1 VSQVRLILFALICIS
16 PAILLADGLI
26 VQGLVAGILAVALA
40 LIALNLRPG
49 ETEFFISIFR
59 WAAVLALIPTL
70 WIIIQVLPLGV
81 LVHPIWK
88 SAEKALGYHIA
99 GTISVDFGAS
109 MIALGQYLSMIA
121 VAFVSA
127 AVAVDRMRAGWVLF
141 AIVIAGT
148 LAAVILLVNAL
159 FSVGFALGSFAQ
171 TQALD
176 CTSLGTIA
184 AAAAFV
190 RSLEQFTRRQSSAP
204 RSGPLLKWTLAACVG
219 AFVICGGTLLLS
231 AAQQVLVATA
241 CGLLAL
247 ACLMAIRW
255 LAFRIWGATAA
266 LTVLAAGCAVLLLF
280 NQPFDREK
288 SLPLAFASSST
299 ALTGR
304 LLADAPIAGAGAGTF
319 RALAQ
324 IYREIDDPPAPPV
337 AATTAASLG
346 IELGKP
352 MLWVIV
358 ALTCGAITVLS
369 RASLRRGR
377 DSFYPAMAGG
387 CLVTLLLVA
396 FVNAGLLGTATGLLA
411 AAVIGLG
418 VAQSRSRTVLP

>member
-1 VSQVRLILFALICIS
+1 MSQVRLILFGLICIS
-16 PAILLADGLI
+16 PAILLVDGLI

-59 WAAVLALIPTL
+59 WAAVLALIPAL

-159 FSVGFALGSFAQ
+159 FPVGFALGSFAQ

-190 RSLEQFTRRQSSAP
+190 RTLEQFTRRQSSAP
-204 RSGPLLKWTLAACVG
+204 RSGPLLMWTLAASVG

-247 ACLMAIRW
+247 ACLMASRW

-304 LLADAPIAGAGAGTF
+304 LLADAPIAGTGAGTF

-324 IYREIDDPPAPPV
+324 IYREIDDPPAPSV

-358 ALTCGAITVLS
+358 ALTCGAITVLL

-387 CLVTLLLVA
+387 CLITLLLIA

-418 VAQSRSRTVLP
+418 VAQSRSRTVQP

>member
-1 VSQVRLILFALICIS
+1 VSQVRLILFALICCS

-26 VQGLVAGILAVALA
+26 VQGVVAGILAVALA

-59 WAAVLALIPTL
+59 WAAVIALVPAL
-70 WIIIQVLPLGV
+70 WIIVQLLPLGV

-88 SAEKALGYHIA
+88 SAEKALGHHIA

-109 MIALGQYLSMIA
+109 VIALGQYLSMAA

-127 AVAVDRMRAGWVLF
+127 AIAVDRMRAGWVLF

-148 LAAVILLVNAL
+148 LAALILLMNAL
-159 FSVGFALGSFAQ
+159 FPVGIALSPLAQ

-184 AAAAFV
+184 SGAACV
-190 RSLEQFTRRQSSAP
+190 RTLEQFTRRQSSTP
-204 RSGPLLKWTLAACVG
+204 RSGPLLLWTLAACVG
-219 AFVICGGTLLLS
+219 ALVICGGTLLLS
-231 AAQQVLVATA
+231 AAHQVLVATA

-247 ACLMAIRW
+247 ACLMAIRR

-266 LTVLAAGCAVLLLF
+266 LAVLAAGCAVLLLF

-288 SLPLAFASSST
+288 SLSLAFATSST
-299 ALTGR
+299 ALSER
-304 LLADAPIAGAGAGTF
+304 LLADVPIAGTGAGTF

-324 IYREIDDPPAPPV
+324 IYREIDDPAAPPV
-337 AATTAASLG
+337 AATTAASFG

-352 MLWVIV
+352 MLWIIV
-358 ALTCGAITVLS
+358 ALTCGAIIFLL

-387 CLVTLLLVA
+387 SLITLLLVA
-396 FVNAGLLGTATGLLA
+396 FVNAGLLGTATGLIA
-411 AAVIGLG
+411 AAGLGLG
-418 VAQSRSRTVLP
+418 VAQSRSRTLQP

>member
-1 VSQVRLILFALICIS
+1 VSQVRLTLFALICVS
-16 PAILLADGLI
+16 PAILLVDGLI

-40 LIALNLRPG
+40 LTALNLRPG

-59 WAAVLALIPTL
+59 WAALLALVPAL
-70 WIIIQVLPLGV
+70 WIVVQLLPLGA
-81 LVHPIWK
+81 LAHPIWK
-88 SAEKALGYHIA
+88 SAEKALEHHIA

-121 VAFVSA
+121 VAFLSA

-148 LAAVILLVNAL
+148 LAALILLMNAL
-159 FSVGFALGSFAQ
+159 FPVGIALDSFPQ

-190 RSLEQFTRRQSSAP
+190 RTLEQFARRQSNAP
-204 RSGPLLKWTLAACVG
+204 RSGPLLLWTLTACVG
-219 AFVICGGTLLLS
+219 AFVISGGTLLLS
-231 AAQQVLVATA
+231 AAQQILVATA

-280 NQPFDREK
+280 NQPFDRGK
-288 SLPLAFASSST
+288 SLPLAFATSST
-299 ALTGR
+299 ALSER
-304 LLADAPIAGAGAGTF
+304 LLADAPIAGTGAGTF

-324 IYREIDDPPAPPV
+324 IYREID
-337 AATTAASLG
+337 
-346 IELGKP
+346 EE
-352 MLWVIV
+352 
-358 ALTCGAITVLS
+358 
-369 RASLRRGR
+369 
-377 DSFYPAMAGG
+377 
-387 CLVTLLLVA
+387 
-396 FVNAGLLGTATGLLA
+396 TGLTASDLRLA
-411 AAVIGLG
+411 AAGPPGLARDGRRVFVIYPFRFRAEHTDVRLNWENSRAEWVPPGEIRRRSTVPKLDRVWESVAPRLG
-418 VAQSRSRTVLP
+418 PKG